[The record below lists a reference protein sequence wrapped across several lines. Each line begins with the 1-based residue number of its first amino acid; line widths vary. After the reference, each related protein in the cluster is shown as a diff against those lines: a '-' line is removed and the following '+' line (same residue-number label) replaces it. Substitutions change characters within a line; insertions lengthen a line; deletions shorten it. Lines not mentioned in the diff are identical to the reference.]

1 VRDLDLH
8 AVKDIGGPETA
19 QTGPWGT
26 RPAPPFRDA
35 FGAGGSA
42 AYVQVQS
49 SGAVNELGVGQT
61 FVGLDNVTFRAG
73 L

>member
-1 VRDLDLH
+1 
-8 AVKDIGGPETA
+8 
-19 QTGPWGT
+19 
-26 RPAPPFRDA
+26 
-35 FGAGGSA
+35 
-42 AYVQVQS
+42 VQVQS